1 MSGTEQQ
8 SVEISLIRQIL
19 TDRSVPSFEPDSPL
33 SEVPDLKQTFDDL
46 VAVREILKQFSLGN
60 FDLPIT
66 VRGVFAGYL
75 KTLQANLRHLSWQ
88 VEQVADGDLSQRV
101 YFMGSFSKAF
111 NMLTERLE
119 SSLQKLKEQEANR
132 RSSMLFDLI
141 TTSCFFFDENLDLID
156 INLSAAKLFGFETKE
171 HFFESISGISDL
183 SPEYQPNGKLSS
195 EESQEK
201 LREAFKKG
209 KTVFLWTHQR
219 PDGKTIPAEVTLN
232 RIDWEGKAG
241 IVGSIQDLR
250 ELLETRKML
259 KRQQREFRHILDS
272 SPVCLTILTGSGV
285 VRYAT
290 PFMQDFLGIGLRE
303 KLQDYFCDKSL
314 ADDLLFAANEHP
326 VQWQQVSLET
336 KQGEHKE
343 MLINMFLMN
352 YFDEQSIITWF
363 VDITKI
369 REYETELIKSR
380 NAAENL
386 AKVKGE
392 FLSNMSH
399 EIKTPMNAIIG
410 MLHLVKDTNLTEQQI
425 DFVHII
431 EQSSKHLLRII
442 NNILD
447 FSEIEENK
455 LVLECKQFPLDKLLN
470 SIEQDARNQCTERKL
485 TFSMHRESVLPSHLI
500 GDAARLRQ
508 VLEHLL
514 DNAVKFTP
522 SGSICL
528 KIKSVMLE
536 PPQVELF
543 FTVSDTG
550 IGLNEKDL
558 QNIFTPFSQAD
569 SSRTRKVGGAGLGLS
584 ICQELVNKMGGT
596 IRAESN
602 QESRGAKFTFTARFD
617 IPAVQ
622 QEQPAASAEPAVE
635 DESNEESDDDET
647 ASRIIMPNRLQGTSI
662 LLADDN
668 RVNQIVAAELL
679 RKKGFQVDVA
689 SNGRQAVEK
698 AGQNK
703 YVLILMDIQMPEM
716 DGMEATQIIRKLPA
730 VKDIPIIALTAN
742 DSEDDRKEYY
752 AAGMNGVL
760 GKPIN
765 PLLLYNTI
773 IRWAAPSITS

>member
-1 MSGTEQQ
+1 MSDTEQL
-8 SVEISLIRQIL
+8 SSEISLIRQIL
-19 TDRSVPSFEPDSPL
+19 TDRSVPSLESDNPL
-33 SEVPDLKQTFDDL
+33 IEAADVKQTFDDL
-46 VAVREILKQFSLGN
+46 VAIREILKQFSGGN

-141 TTSCFFFDENLDLID
+141 TTSCFFFDENLSLID
-156 INLSAAKLFGFETKE
+156 INLAAAKLFGFETKE
-171 HFFESISGISDL
+171 HFFESISDISSL

-195 EESQEK
+195 EESQNK
-201 LREAFKKG
+201 LRETLKKG
-209 KTVFLWTHQR
+209 KTVFLWTYQR
-219 PDGKTIPAEVTLN
+219 LDGKTIPVEITLN
-232 RIDWEGKAG
+232 RIDWDGKAG

-250 ELLETRKML
+250 KLLKTRKML
-259 KRQQREFRHILDS
+259 KRQQREFRHILNS

-303 KLQDYFCDKSL
+303 KLQDYFCDKFL
-314 ADDLLFAANEHP
+314 ADYLLLEAKEHP
-326 VQWQQVSLET
+326 IQWRQVSLKT

-343 MLINMFLMN
+343 MLVNMFLMN
-352 YFDEQSIITWF
+352 YFDERSIITWF

-369 REYETELIKSR
+369 REYETELITSR

-410 MLHLVKDTNLTEQQI
+410 MLHLVKSTNLTGQQV
-425 DFVHII
+425 DFVHVI

-447 FSEIEENK
+447 FSEIENNK
-455 LVLECKQFPLDKLLN
+455 LILENEQFPLDELLN
-470 SIEQDARNQCTERKL
+470 SIEQEIRYRCIEQKL
-485 TFSMHRESVLPSHLI
+485 TFSIQRESVLPSHLI

-536 PPQVELF
+536 TPQVELF

-558 QNIFTPFSQAD
+558 QNIFTPFLQAD
-569 SSRTRKVGGAGLGLS
+569 GSRTRKVGGAGLGLS

-596 IRAESN
+596 IWAESN

-622 QEQPAASAEPAVE
+622 QEQPAITAEPA
-635 DESNEESDDDET
+635 EEEKSEDET
-647 ASRIIMPNRLQGTSI
+647 ASRIIMPNRLQGASI

-679 RKKGFQVDVA
+679 KKKGFQVDIA

-698 AGQNK
+698 VKQNK
-703 YVLILMDIQMPEM
+703 YALVLMDIQMPEM
-716 DGMEATQIIRKLPA
+716 DGIEAVQIIRKLPD
-730 VKDIPIIALTAN
+730 VKDLPIVALTAN

-773 IRWAAPSITS
+773 IRWATPQNV